1 MSNDKLFYISNGYK
15 LHYGVIGVRYWW
27 KMGGELNKCCVYV
40 PKPQAQAFQ
49 LPVHISYFLQNYKR
63 QTP

>member
-1 MSNDKLFYISNGYK
+1 
-15 LHYGVIGVRYWW
+15 
-27 KMGGELNKCCVYV
+27 MGGELNKCCVYV

-63 QTP
+63 QTPKKGFVSFKNDITNNLGPQKPVGLSF